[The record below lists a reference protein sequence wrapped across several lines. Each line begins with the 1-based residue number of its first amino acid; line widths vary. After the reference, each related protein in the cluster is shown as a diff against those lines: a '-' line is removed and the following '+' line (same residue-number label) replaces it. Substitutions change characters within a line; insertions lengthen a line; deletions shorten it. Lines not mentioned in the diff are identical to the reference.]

1 MRDRNSATR
10 PRVAYGLS
18 HVALPPTNPL
28 RMALS
33 LSRGVLLLC
42 LVLSVRVRS
51 VQVRV
56 LRHVCARAAPSAWLS
71 SRSATS

>member
-1 MRDRNSATR
+1 
-10 PRVAYGLS
+10 
-18 HVALPPTNPL
+18 
-28 RMALS
+28 MALS

-51 VQVRV
+51 MQVRV
-56 LRHVCARAAPSAWLS
+56 LRHVCARAAPSAWLC